1 MTAIETSPP
10 PTTPDDRGPE
20 APRKRRRIALIV
32 AWTVVALAILILAES
47 WISRGVIAAAVLVGF
62 GLYRSPLRPIVPI
75 LVSVASVA
83 AILYMVGSYSWLLDL
98 AAVAT
103 AAIVVALITMVWR
116 RIRRRGSPAAPT
128 PRRPMAIALGFVLA
142 WWLAVTA
149 ADTIVMRQAARR
161 DWGTNASLCPD
172 SLTRPDWGS
181 LRAPRV
187 AMAVSGGGYR
197 AALFHAG
204 VLAGLGCIHV
214 PVTALS
220 TVSGGSIIGAY
231 YAVGGEPHAFRS
243 MVTAGLF
250 NVKRE
255 LLHVDNALRFAGS
268 LLKDL
273 IGRDH
278 PDTRFTQTDVQ
289 ASLLDRL
296 LYRGLRMADL
306 DSLGDPRL
314 LVNVTDLVSSE
325 RIAISA
331 RGVLQ
336 PFSYDPV
343 NRQIGR
349 ASWRERV

>member
-62 GLYRSPLRPIVPI
+62 ALYRSPLRPAVPI
-75 LVSVASVA
+75 LVAVASVG

-103 AAIVVALITMVWR
+103 AAIVVALLTVVWR

-128 PRRPMAIALGFVLA
+128 PHRPVAIGVGSVLA
-142 WWLAVTA
+142 GWLGAPA

-161 DWGTNASLCPD
+161 DWGTGASQCPD

-181 LRAPRV
+181 LRPPRV

-204 VLAGLGCIHV
+204 VLAGLGCIRV

-220 TVSGGSIIGAY
+220 TVSGGSI
-231 YAVGGEPHAFRS
+231 
-243 MVTAGLF
+243 
-250 NVKRE
+250 K
-255 LLHVDNALRFAGS
+255 
-268 LLKDL
+268 
-273 IGRDH
+273 
-278 PDTRFTQTDVQ
+278 
-289 ASLLDRL
+289 
-296 LYRGLRMADL
+296 
-306 DSLGDPRL
+306 
-314 LVNVTDLVSSE
+314 
-325 RIAISA
+325 
-331 RGVLQ
+331 
-336 PFSYDPV
+336 
-343 NRQIGR
+343 IGR
-349 ASWRERV
+349 AHV